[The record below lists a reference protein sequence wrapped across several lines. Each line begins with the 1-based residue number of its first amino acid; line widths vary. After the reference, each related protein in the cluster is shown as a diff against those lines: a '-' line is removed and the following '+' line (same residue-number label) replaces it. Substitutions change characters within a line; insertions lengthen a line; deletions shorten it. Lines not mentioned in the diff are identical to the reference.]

1 MATPKRSDARPRGAA
16 LPPAAASALAARMR
30 GSVLTPASEGYDDAR
45 RIWNAM
51 IDRRPAVIAR
61 CAGVGD
67 VQHAIRFAREH
78 DLLVAVRG
86 GGHNIAG
93 SALCD
98 DGIVID
104 LSSMKGVRLDAAHR
118 TARAE
123 PGLTLGEFDRATQAA
138 GLATP
143 LGINSTTG
151 IAGLTL
157 GGGFGWLT
165 RAYGLTVDNLR
176 SAELVT
182 AGGDQVT
189 ASERENPD
197 LFWAIRGGG
206 GNFGVVT
213 SFEYG
218 LHPVGPEVMAGLIVH
233 PLSNARALLRGYR
246 DVAANAPD
254 ALSVWVVMRGAPPL
268 PFLPAEVHGMPVLVL
283 AALYAGRLADGERAV
298 APLRALGTP
307 IADVISPHAYTGFQ
321 AAFDPLLTPGARNYW
336 KSHNLARLDDAVI
349 DTLVDAAEH
358 LPGGQCEVFLAQ
370 LGGAAR
376 RVPRDAT
383 AYAGRDAEF
392 VVNVH
397 ARWTEAAQ
405 DDACIAWA
413 RGLFDAVA
421 PHATGGAYVNFMTQ
435 EEGDRVR
442 AAYGPNYE
450 RLAAVKRKYDPTNV
464 FHMNQNVQPSS

>member
-1 MATPKRSDARPRGAA
+1 
-16 LPPAAASALAARMR
+16 
-30 GSVLTPASEGYDDAR
+30 
-45 RIWNAM
+45 
-51 IDRRPAVIAR
+51 
-61 CAGVGD
+61 
-67 VQHAIRFAREH
+67 
-78 DLLVAVRG
+78 
-86 GGHNIAG
+86 
-93 SALCD
+93 
-98 DGIVID
+98 
-104 LSSMKGVRLDAAHR
+104 
-118 TARAE
+118 
-123 PGLTLGEFDRATQAA
+123 
-138 GLATP
+138 
-143 LGINSTTG
+143 
-151 IAGLTL
+151 
-157 GGGFGWLT
+157 
-165 RAYGLTVDNLR
+165 
-176 SAELVT
+176 VT

-268 PFLPAEVHGMPVLVL
+268 PFLPAEVHGTPVLVL